1 MALVTTQRGET
12 FAGYNELATKVCPTC
27 GVLYAAPTRLFDARD
42 EDGECWY
49 CPNGHSVVFTTPKGK
64 RDEQAR
70 LERQLQRE
78 REHSARM
85 AAQRDQAQADARAQK
100 AAKTRIKNDRDRIK
114 TRVANGVCPH
124 CNRTFQN
131 LARHM
136 ASQHPDCQHND

>member
-1 MALVTTQRGET
+1 
-12 FAGYNELATKVCPTC
+12 
-27 GVLYAAPTRLFDARD
+27 
-42 EDGECWY
+42 
-49 CPNGHSVVFTTPKGK
+49 
-64 RDEQAR
+64 
-70 LERQLQRE
+70 
-78 REHSARM
+78 M